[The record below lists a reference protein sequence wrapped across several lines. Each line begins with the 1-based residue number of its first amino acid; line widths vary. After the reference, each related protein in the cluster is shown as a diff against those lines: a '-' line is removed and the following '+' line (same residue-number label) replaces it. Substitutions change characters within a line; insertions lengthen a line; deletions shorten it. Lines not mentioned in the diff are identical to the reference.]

1 MCNYPSLA
9 GIQKPVYLLLNAAS
23 QLTHCLAGFQNAE
36 ISLFRAVLVCMRL
49 LDPCLSCSCL
59 FSRGLPDKHEHAE
72 CTELLAGCLVLGV
85 LCGRRRKISSTHSS
99 FYVSFPSRARAY
111 ASVCVR
117 AFVSI
122 LLHAGVRQCHCVCV
136 PMYCSCC
143 GMPEEVALFHKS
155 ESGLVRD
162 GVSKRIWVRGQS
174 VYAYFPR
181 GRVQDFDGNY
191 HTTGLSACAR
201 ETATT
206 RRRVNFKGCSCAV
219 TVSNHQTTW
228 RTRATT
234 VAPPVYATCPPPRPL
249 EQAPPVLHSRAAR
262 NVLLLLVR
270 SRLSRVRG
278 LGQISHSAGRL
289 KRSLTA

>member
-162 GVSKRIWVRGQS
+162 GVSKRYEFADRVCMRTPHENACKILMVIITPQ
-174 VYAYFPR
+174 VY
-181 GRVQDFDGNY
+181 
-191 HTTGLSACAR
+191 
-201 ETATT
+201 
-206 RRRVNFKGCSCAV
+206 
-219 TVSNHQTTW
+219 
-228 RTRATT
+228 
-234 VAPPVYATCPPPRPL
+234 PPAHGKQPPL
-249 EQAPPVLHSRAAR
+249 
-262 NVLLLLVR
+262 
-270 SRLSRVRG
+270 
-278 LGQISHSAGRL
+278 AGG
-289 KRSLTA
+289 

>member
-1 MCNYPSLA
+1 MQCVV
-9 GIQKPVYLLLNAAS
+9 G
-23 QLTHCLAGFQNAE
+23 
-36 ISLFRAVLVCMRL
+36 R
-49 LDPCLSCSCL
+49 LSCTRRVVWSATRDIFHAFFCL
-59 FSRGLPDKHEHAE
+59 CELPSA
-72 CTELLAGCLVLGV
+72 CACICLCL
-85 LCGRRRKISSTHSS
+85 I
-99 FYVSFPSRARAY
+99 
-111 ASVCVR
+111 

-122 LLHAGVRQCHCVCV
+122 LLHAGVRQCHFVCV
-136 PMYCSCC
+136 PMCCSCC
-143 GMPEEVALFHKS
+143 LLPEEVALFHKS
-155 ESGLVRD
+155 ETVLVRD

-219 TVSNHQTTW
+219 TVSNHRTTW

-234 VAPPVYATCPPPRPL
+234 VAPPVYATCPPPRPP
-249 EQAPPVLHSRAAR
+249 EQAPPVLHRRAAR
-262 NVLLLLVR
+262 TVLLLLVR

-278 LGQISHSAGRL
+278 LARILHSAGRL